1 MTCPDCG
8 HDNIDGLDT
17 CEHCGQDL
25 RSIDIPRAK
34 SGLQRTIMK
43 TPIRELEPLPALTV
57 APGESV
63 AAAIRLMQKERHGSV
78 MVIDGEQLVGMFTEH
93 DLLTR
98 IAGRSIDLD
107 ATPID
112 DVMLRN
118 PKALSET
125 DTLAQAM
132 HRMAV
137 GNYRHI
143 PVVEEG
149 KPVRF
154 VSVRGVLRYL
164 HEHTR

>member
-1 MTCPDCG
+1 MDCPDCG
-8 HDNIDGLDT
+8 HDNIDGVDA

-43 TPIRELEPLPALTV
+43 TPIRELDPLPALTV
-57 APGESV
+57 EPGESV
-63 AAAIRLMQKERHGSV
+63 AGAIRLMRKEGHGSV
-78 MVIDGEQLVGMFTEH
+78 MVLEGETLVGMFTEH

-98 IAGRSIDLD
+98 IAGGTIDID
-107 ATPID
+107 ATPIA
-112 DVMLRN
+112 DVMMRD
-118 PKALSET
+118 PKALREE
-125 DTLAQAM
+125 DTLAHAM

-149 KPVRF
+149 KPLRF

-164 HEHTR
+164 HEQTR

>member
-1 MTCPDCG
+1 MDCPDCG
-8 HDNIDGLDT
+8 HDNIDGVDA

-25 RSIDIPRAK
+25 RSIDIPRAT
-34 SGLQRTIMK
+34 SGLQWAIMK

-57 APGESV
+57 SPDTSV
-63 AAAIRLMQKERHGSV
+63 ADAIRLMQKERHGSV
-78 MVIDGEQLVGMFTEH
+78 MVLDGEALVGMFTEH
-93 DLLTR
+93 DLLSR
-98 IAGRSIDLD
+98 IAGSAIDID
-107 ATPID
+107 STPIA
-112 DVMLRN
+112 DVMMRD
-118 PKALSET
+118 PKALSED
-125 DTLAQAM
+125 DTLAHAM

-164 HEHTR
+164 HEQTR

>member
-1 MTCPDCG
+1 MDCPDCG
-8 HDNIDGLDT
+8 HDNINGVDA

-43 TPIRELEPLPALTV
+43 TPIRDLNPLPALTV

-63 AAAIRLMQKERHGSV
+63 AGAIRLMQKERHGSV
-78 MVIDGEQLVGMFTEH
+78 MVLDGQDLVGMFTEH

-98 IAGRSIDLD
+98 IVGGSVDIES
-107 ATPID
+107 TPIA
-112 DVMLRN
+112 DVMTRDPKPLR
-118 PKALSET
+118 EE
-125 DTLAQAM
+125 DTLAHAM

-154 VSVRGVLRYL
+154 VSVRGVLRCL
-164 HEHTR
+164 HKHTR

>member
-1 MTCPDCG
+1 MDCPDCG
-8 HDNIDGLDT
+8 HDHIAGVDA

-43 TPIRELEPLPALTV
+43 TPIRELDPLPALTV
-57 APGESV
+57 APDESV
-63 AAAIRLMQKERHGSV
+63 AGAIRLMQKERHGSV
-78 MVIDGEQLVGMFTEH
+78 MVIDGEKLVGMFTEH

-98 IAGRSIDLD
+98 IAGGAIDID
-107 ATPID
+107 ATPIA
-112 DVMLRN
+112 DVMMRD
-118 PKALSET
+118 PKALREE
-125 DTLAQAM
+125 DTLAHAM
-132 HRMAV
+132 NRMAV

-154 VSVRGVLRYL
+154 VSVRSVLRCL
-164 HEHTR
+164 HKHTR